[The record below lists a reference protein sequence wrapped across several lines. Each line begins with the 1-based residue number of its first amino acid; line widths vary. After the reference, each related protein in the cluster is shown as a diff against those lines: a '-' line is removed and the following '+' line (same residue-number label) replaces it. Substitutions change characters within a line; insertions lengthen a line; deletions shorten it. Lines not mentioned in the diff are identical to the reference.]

1 MQELTQMKTHAS
13 IILSIQDSLLLRD
26 PTFSK
31 TFPEL
36 PWNCVD
42 TFIHSLDLTISSWLS
57 HVQAG
62 AVCGQVP
69 QGDAADADSAGVL
82 RQELPE
88 GAGG

>member
-1 MQELTQMKTHAS
+1 MFRDIVLTVTA
-13 IILSIQDSLLLRD
+13 
-26 PTFSK
+26 
-31 TFPEL
+31 
-36 PWNCVD
+36 
-42 TFIHSLDLTISSWLS
+42 S